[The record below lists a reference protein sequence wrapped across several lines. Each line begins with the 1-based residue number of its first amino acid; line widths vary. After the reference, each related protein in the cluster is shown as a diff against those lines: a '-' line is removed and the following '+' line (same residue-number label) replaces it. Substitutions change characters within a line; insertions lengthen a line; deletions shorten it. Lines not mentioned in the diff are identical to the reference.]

1 MFEVRDAAGALLVEG
16 LLVDAAVAEAHRASS
31 ARERV
36 GAPMR
41 VTVVRARDGA
51 LLAVCGGSMPRGRHE
66 ETVTMSDEAVRAQQ
80 LFERALTK
88 AGGKIVALA
97 AAIGREHSS
106 IYKARRSGEFSAGLL
121 DAFRAYLAAPGDDAQ
136 HAAALGDTGDDE
148 PDEAPDEAAWAARP
162 ARQDAPAPA
171 PASSRASRALV
182 APAPARVDDSAV
194 TVRLPRADAERLY
207 RELRRGADVSL
218 ALAMADAL
226 LEAAS

>member
-1 MFEVRDAAGALLVEG
+1 MFEVRDAAGALLAEE
-16 LLVDAAVAEAHRASS
+16 LLVDAAVARA
-31 ARERV
+31 RV
-36 GAPMR
+36 LRRSGGAPS
-41 VTVVRARDGA
+41 VVRARDGA
-51 LLAVCGGSMPRGRHE
+51 LLAVCDGSMPRGRQE
-66 ETVTMSDEAVRAQQ
+66 ETVAMSDEEVGAQQ

-88 AGGKIVALA
+88 AGGKIAALA
-97 AAIGREHSS
+97 AAIGRDHSS

-121 DAFRAYLAAPGDDAQ
+121 EALRGYLAAPGDDAQ

-148 PDEAPDEAAWAARP
+148 GDEAADETARAAQP

-171 PASSRASRALV
+171 PAPSRAPRAPV

-207 RELRRGADVSL
+207 RELRRGADISL

-226 LEAAS
+226 LEVAS